1 MTFTKASTKPGPPRA
16 GPKPSGTKGRP
27 QGACHRGV
35 SPCRRWPV
43 CRRRGGCPCYA
54 MMSCNVPGAGRATA
68 CRHDGCTSLL
78 LINQPLVFFTPP
90 PYPATARLRACR
102 SIARQPIAAVHEYLP
117 MCTRVYA
124 HALRAATDSVTSI
137 FDHEQIARPR
147 ISVLVVKS
155 RSNDTSKCAVGHN
168 CLRTRAVL
176 TLCQNPTQLTQ

>member
-1 MTFTKASTKPGPPRA
+1 MRSSVYILHIKISKWQNPPHNGNA
-16 GPKPSGTKGRP
+16 FP
-27 QGACHRGV
+27 GV
-35 SPCRRWPV
+35 SARRRWPV
-43 CRRRGGCPCYA
+43 CRRRGGCLCYA

-124 HALRAATDSVTSI
+124 HALRAATDSETSI
-137 FDHEQIARPR
+137 FDHEQIACPR
-147 ISVLVVKS
+147 RFSVLVVKS
-155 RSNDTSKCAVGHN
+155 RSNPD
-168 CLRTRAVL
+168 RTTPRNVR
-176 TLCQNPTQLTQ
+176 

>member
-1 MTFTKASTKPGPPRA
+1 
-16 GPKPSGTKGRP
+16 
-27 QGACHRGV
+27 
-35 SPCRRWPV
+35 
-43 CRRRGGCPCYA
+43 

-124 HALRAATDSVTSI
+124 HALRAATDSETST
-137 FDHEQIARPR
+137 FDHEQIAWTRF
-147 ISVLVVKS
+147 SVVVVKS
-155 RSNDTSKCAVGHN
+155 RSNVVHTTPRNV
-168 CLRTRAVL
+168 R
-176 TLCQNPTQLTQ
+176 